1 MLDRRDRLLK
11 RGLNCQKDKRQRGL
25 IGNRHVL
32 TTPQE
37 PRRNRWTIRRAVM
50 LCACIILDLISPA
63 KYRDG
68 IGGVIMIY

>member
-11 RGLNCQKDKRQRGL
+11 SGLNCQKDKRQRGL

-50 LCACIILDLISPA
+50 LSD
-63 KYRDG
+63 
-68 IGGVIMIY
+68 V